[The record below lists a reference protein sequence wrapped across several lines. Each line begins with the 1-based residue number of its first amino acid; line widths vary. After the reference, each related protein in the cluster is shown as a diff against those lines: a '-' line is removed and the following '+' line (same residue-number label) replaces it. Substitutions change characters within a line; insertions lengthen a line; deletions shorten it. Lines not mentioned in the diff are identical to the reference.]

1 MSVTDHPDQPPGPPG
16 QGPPYQPSQPY
27 QGAYHAPPDH
37 PQATTTLVLGILGLV
52 VCGVLA
58 PFAWHMGNRVLREID
73 GSQGQLGGRG
83 NANAGRIMGIIG
95 TALLVLSLVI
105 LLVGGLVLGLVT
117 LSTNS

>member
-16 QGPPYQPSQPY
+16 QGPPYPPY

-58 PFAWHMGNRVLREID
+58 PFAWQMGSRVLREID